1 MSGARLIES
10 LLTSPCTWPSH
21 ILPRRLIFRGFRLFQ
36 EALHINTTT
45 IEVDGILYPSVSYR
59 EDPNAI
65 DVTLNLQHAESLQ
78 PNDWTDSKT
87 ELVHIETS
95 VDSDGILRHSYRLIT
110 PIQDEIHHFF
120 RLRVEY

>member
-1 MSGARLIES
+1 MGTPLADLDGDGYPAIIEYAQGLS
-10 LLTSPCTWPSH
+10 DTESNS
-21 ILPRRLIFRGFRLFQ
+21 Q
-36 EALHINTTT
+36 LHINTTT

-65 DVTLNLQHAESLQ
+65 DATLNLQHAESLQ
-78 PNDWTDSKT
+78 PNDWTDSKA

-95 VDSDGILRHSYRLIT
+95 VDPDGILRHSYRLIR